1 MANPYTPR
9 HITDAN
15 IIVGTS
21 AQPQI
26 EKMVE
31 QIRLL
36 SKVVIKLRRQLT
48 VHPQPAQDVPT
59 HILPP

>member
-1 MANPYTPR
+1 MTDPYTLG

-15 IIVGTS
+15 VAAGTS

-36 SKVVIKLRRQLT
+36 SKEVVRLR
-48 VHPQPAQDVPT
+48 V
-59 HILPP
+59 